1 MLQAI
6 SDPIL
11 PIFAVLAVGYL
22 FCRLSVFDAGHAT
35 AINRFVFF
43 LAAPAIVFG
52 LIARAPL
59 GNLNLP
65 VIASYFAA
73 EVVIY
78 CAVACLA
85 RMVFRLSLAESFLLG
100 MTAIFANHVF
110 FVLPIATLVYGP
122 SVALPIGGVILVD
135 VVSFCGTV
143 FLVEATTS
151 GAGGMRKAVAGLAR
165 NPFVYAPILGTAAWL
180 TGDFLPS
187 GIMTFSDFAGAA
199 AAPVSLFALGVI
211 LAGLP
216 LRPIGWL
223 VVFVVCAKLLLHPS
237 LVTLGN
243 SIFGDTTDWGP
254 IAVLV
259 AAGPCGAMPFV
270 IATQYGVEVAR
281 ISKAVL
287 ISTVLS
293 VVTLSALI

>member
-6 SDPIL
+6 ADPIL
-11 PIFAVLAVGYL
+11 PIFAVLAAGFL
-22 FCRLSVFDAGHAT
+22 LCRLSVFDAGHAT
-35 AINRFVFF
+35 AINRFVFY
-43 LAAPAIVFG
+43 LAAPALVFV
-52 LIARAPL
+52 IFARAPL

-65 VIASYFAA
+65 ILASYFAA
-73 EVVIY
+73 EFLIY
-78 CAVACLA
+78 CTVTWLA
-85 RMVFRLSLAESFLLG
+85 RFVFRLAFAESLLLG
-100 MTAIFANHVF
+100 MTAIFSNHVF

-122 SVALPIGGVILVD
+122 SVALPIGGVIIVD
-135 VVSFCGTV
+135 VVSFCVTV
-143 FLVEATTS
+143 FLVDATTS
-151 GAGGMRKAVAGLAR
+151 KVGGSRKALAGLAR
-165 NPFVYAPILGTAAWL
+165 NPFVYAPILGAAVWWA
-180 TGDFLPS
+180 DDYVPS
-187 GIMTFSDFAGAA
+187 GVMTFSDFAGAA

-223 VVFVVCAKLLLHPS
+223 VVFVVCAKLLMHPS
-237 LVTLGN
+237 LVTFGN
-243 SIFGDTTDWGP
+243 SIFGDNSDWGT

-270 IATQYGVEVAR
+270 IAIQYGVEVER

-293 VVTLSALI
+293 VITLSILI

>member
-6 SDPIL
+6 ADPIL
-11 PIFAVLAVGYL
+11 PIFAVLAAGFL
-22 FCRLSVFDAGHAT
+22 LCRLSVFDAGHAT
-35 AINRFVFF
+35 AINRFVFY
-43 LAAPAIVFG
+43 LAAPALVFV
-52 LIARAPL
+52 IFARAPL

-65 VIASYFAA
+65 ILASYFVA
-73 EVVIY
+73 EFLIY
-78 CAVACLA
+78 CTVTWLS
-85 RMVFRLSLAESFLLG
+85 RFFFRLAFAESLLLG
-100 MTAIFANHVF
+100 MTAIFSNHVF

-122 SVALPIGGVILVD
+122 SVALPIGGVIIVD
-135 VVSFCGTV
+135 VVSFCVTV
-143 FLVEATTS
+143 FLVDATTS
-151 GAGGMRKAVAGLAR
+151 KVGGSRKALGGLAR
-165 NPFVYAPILGTAAWL
+165 NPFVYAPILGAAAWWA
-180 TGDFLPS
+180 GDYVPS
-187 GIMTFSDFAGAA
+187 GVMTFSDFAGAA

-237 LVTLGN
+237 LVTFGN
-243 SIFGDTTDWGP
+243 SIFGDNSDWGT

-270 IATQYGVEVAR
+270 IAIQYGVEVER

-293 VVTLSALI
+293 VITLSILI

>member
-6 SDPIL
+6 ADPIL
-11 PIFAVLAVGYL
+11 PIFAVLAVGFL
-22 FCRLSVFDAGHAT
+22 FCRLSVFGAGHAT
-35 AINRFVFF
+35 AINRFVFY
-43 LAAPAIVFG
+43 LAAPAIVFVI
-52 LIARAPL
+52 IARAPL